1 MYSNNMFRLFRKK
14 TTNLQAPLGRWGA
27 VIRNTKEDNSL
38 LRENSIDFNSNW
50 ANHDHCGAESCQI
63 INNDNNTKE
72 SEPKSTKNSKT
83 TDNNRNNY
91 DIYNDKEMM
100 NQLRYIIW

>member
-1 MYSNNMFRLFRKK
+1 MFRLFRKK
-14 TTNLQAPLGRWGA
+14 STNLQAPLGRWGA

-63 INNDNNTKE
+63 VNNDKEKKETNTTESSETTNNAK
-72 SEPKSTKNSKT
+72 
-83 TDNNRNNY
+83 NNY
-91 DIYNDKEMM
+91 DVYNDKELM
-100 NQLRYIIW
+100 NHLPYIIW